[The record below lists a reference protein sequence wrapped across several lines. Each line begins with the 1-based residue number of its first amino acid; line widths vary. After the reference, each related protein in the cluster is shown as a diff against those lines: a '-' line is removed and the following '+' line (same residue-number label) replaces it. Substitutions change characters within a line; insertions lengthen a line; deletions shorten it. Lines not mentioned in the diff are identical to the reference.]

1 MWHYYVNAKTSVG
14 NPWHF
19 GTDPDPRI
27 RTSDERIRMQIWDA
41 QKHTVLWIQI
51 QMRIRNTGKKI
62 IKMSQNRSN
71 QGLSYYFCLMMEGSG
86 DGSVLVT
93 RGPDIS
99 LLVKSVRLLSGDSA
113 NAVPHYQKLRVRVT
127 HIWGNRRGQPNRSAM
142 ARPHPRGTTF
152 LIMVNLH
159 AR

>member
-1 MWHYYVNAKTSVG
+1 
-14 NPWHF
+14 
-19 GTDPDPRI
+19 
-27 RTSDERIRMQIWDA
+27 
-41 QKHTVLWIQI
+41 
-51 QMRIRNTGKKI
+51 
-62 IKMSQNRSN
+62 
-71 QGLSYYFCLMMEGSG
+71 MEGSG
-86 DGSVLVT
+86 SVQIIADPHSVSENRATGGSL
-93 RGPDIS
+93 RSNYYIQ
-99 LLVKSVRLLSGDSA
+99 RNLSGDSA

>member
-1 MWHYYVNAKTSVG
+1 MYKKL
-14 NPWHF
+14 
-19 GTDPDPRI
+19 RI
-27 RTSDERIRMQIWDA
+27 RSWEAERLPRCNY
-41 QKHTVLWIQI
+41 IQ
-51 QMRIRNTGKKI
+51 RT
-62 IKMSQNRSN
+62 
-71 QGLSYYFCLMMEGSG
+71 
-86 DGSVLVT
+86 
-93 RGPDIS
+93 
-99 LLVKSVRLLSGDSA
+99 LSGDSA